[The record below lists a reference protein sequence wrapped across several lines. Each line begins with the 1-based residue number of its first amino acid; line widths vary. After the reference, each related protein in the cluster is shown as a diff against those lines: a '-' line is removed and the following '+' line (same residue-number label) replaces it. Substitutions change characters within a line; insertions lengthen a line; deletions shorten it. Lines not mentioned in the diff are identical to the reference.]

1 MSAESGHSAGPHDR
15 PHPTVRQYVLIGLL
29 LTVITIVE
37 LFASY
42 TPGLGVLLIPILLV
56 LSAIKFAIV
65 VAYFMH
71 LRFEQALLTRL
82 FVFGFVLAGAI
93 MVSLLALFWGDPAII
108 NR

>member
-1 MSAESGHSAGPHDR
+1 MSAGGGHATGSHER
-15 PHPTVRQYVLIGLL
+15 QHPTVRQYILIGIL

-37 LFASY
+37 LAASY
-42 TPGLGVLLIPILLV
+42 TPGLGVLLIPILVV
-56 LSAIKFAIV
+56 LSGIKFAIV

-71 LRFEQALLTRL
+71 LRFEDALLTRL

-93 MVSLLALFWGDPAII
+93 LIALLALFWGDPAVI

>member
-1 MSAESGHSAGPHDR
+1 MSIEGGHTAGAHER
-15 PHPTVRQYVLIGLL
+15 NHPTVRQYLLIGLL

-42 TPGLGVLLIPILLV
+42 SDMGALLIPVLIV
-56 LSAIKFAIV
+56 LSAVKFAVV

-71 LRFEQALLTRL
+71 LRFEDALLTRL
-82 FVFGFVLAGAI
+82 FVFGFVLASAI
-93 MVSLLALFWGDPAII
+93 LIALITLFWSDPAIS